1 MTMIRIEELSVRY
14 GALSALQDVH
24 LEIPRGQCLGITGPS
39 GCGKT
44 TLARVLTGM
53 IPHAIKAHV
62 VGRVEV
68 AGMDVATHSVAEM
81 ARKVGLVFQNP
92 ACQLFHLRVEE
103 EVAFGLRN
111 MGLLP
116 EEIPGRVASALEA
129 VGLTGK
135 EKERPGELSGGEM
148 QRLAIA
154 AVIAMRP
161 EVLVL
166 DEPTAS
172 LDIEGTKRLLTCL
185 KTLQRQMGITI
196 VFIEQRLSGILDLA
210 DRLVIL
216 AEGKVIAEGEPSRVL
231 ANRDLRRELGL
242 RRPREEVSENW
253 SDLLA
258 PNGTPPHDV
267 HPVLELLGVD
277 AGYNGRNVIHDIH
290 LALYP
295 GEFAALVGDN
305 GVGKSTLG
313 KVAGGLLRPSRGTV
327 KNASGLR
334 PRGGLDVAVLFQN
347 PLDQLLTNSVTDE
360 VALGSRNFDRFDV
373 RSHRAVLE
381 NLDLFELQ
389 NRNPVSL
396 SSGQQQ
402 RTALGACLS
411 LRPNLVIL
419 DEPTMGQDWRHLQAL
434 MEFILDLNS
443 EGTAILLITHDYKL
457 VYRYSERVILMKK
470 GRITL
475 DGKLCQKTEPQE
487 EPVALPKPVI
497 GRRELRVK

>member
-1 MTMIRIEELSVRY
+1 MIRVVDLSVRY
-14 GALSALQDVH
+14 GEFAALQGIQ
-24 LEIPRGQCLGITGPS
+24 LEIPQGQCLGITGPS

-62 VGRVEV
+62 VGRVEI
-68 AGMDVATHSVAEM
+68 AGMDVASRSVAEM
-81 ARKVGLVFQNP
+81 AHKVGLVFQNP
-92 ACQLFHLRVEE
+92 ARQLFHLRVEE
-103 EVAFGLRN
+103 EIAFGLRN
-111 MGLLP
+111 TGLVP
-116 EEIPGRVASALEA
+116 EEIPGRVATALEA

-135 EKERPGELSGGEM
+135 EKERPSELSGGEM

-172 LDIEGTKRLLTCL
+172 LDIEGTKQLLACL

-216 AEGKVIAEGEPSRVL
+216 SAGKVIADGDPSRVL
-231 ANRDLRRELGL
+231 ANRAMRRDLGL
-242 RRPREEVSENW
+242 RRPRDEVSENW
-253 SDLLA
+253 SNLLA
-258 PNGTPPHDV
+258 PNGSPSHDV
-267 HPVLELLGVD
+267 HPVLELVGVD
-277 AGYNGRNVIHDIH
+277 AGYNGRNVIRDIH

-313 KVAGGLLRPSRGTV
+313 KVAGGLLRPTRGTV
-327 KNASGLR
+327 KNTSGHR

-360 VALGSRNFDRFDV
+360 VALGPRNFDRFDSH
-373 RSHRAVLE
+373 SHRAVLE
-381 NLDLFELQ
+381 KLDLFELQ

-411 LRPNLVIL
+411 LRPHLVIL

-457 VYRYSERVILMKK
+457 VYRYSTRVILMKN

-475 DGKLCQKTEPQE
+475 DGKLYQKTKLLE
-487 EPVALPKPVI
+487 EPVTLPNTVI
-497 GRRELRVK
+497 RRKELGVK